1 MTPGLRS
8 LLTRLLALA
17 VAASALASCSTAKV
31 GNGGR
36 ISKVKYYHLVP
47 SKPILVQDQA
57 IMFERQYYLFGA
69 VSKADMMGRAGH
81 YYTIWWKVDDRT
93 QPVTVRFE
101 YRQANNGL
109 ITKVLEEEVSD
120 VRRSN
125 TTKFQ
130 VTGDEYSSNGRVT
143 AWRVTLMRG
152 KEELVSKAS
161 YLWN

>member
-1 MTPGLRS
+1 MTPGSRS
-8 LLTRLLALA
+8 ILLRLLALTVTA
-17 VAASALASCSTAKV
+17 TTLISCSSASV
-31 GNGGR
+31 GDGGK

-47 SKPILVQDQA
+47 STPILVQDQA
-57 IMFERQYYLFGA
+57 IMFERQHYLYGA
-69 VSKADMMGRAGH
+69 VSKAEVMNRGGH
-81 YYTIWWKVDDRT
+81 YYTIFWKADDRT

-109 ITKVLEEEVSD
+109 ATKVLEEQID
-120 VRRSN
+120 DIRRSN

-130 VTGDEYSSNGRVT
+130 VTGDEYTTNGRVT

>member
-1 MTPGLRS
+1 MTPGSRS
-8 LLTRLLALA
+8 FLIRLLAIT
-17 VAASALASCSTAKV
+17 VAASALVSCSSAKV
-31 GNGGR
+31 GNGGT

-47 SKPILVQDQA
+47 SKPVLVQDQA
-57 IMFERQYYLFGA
+57 IMFERQHYLYGA
-69 VSKADMMGRAGH
+69 ATKAEVMARAGH
-81 YYTIWWKVDDRT
+81 YYTIFWKVEDRS

-109 ITKVLEEEVSD
+109 VTKIMDQEVVD

-125 TTKFQ
+125 VSKFQ
-130 VTGDEYSSNGRVT
+130 VTGDEYTSSGRVT

>member
-1 MTPGLRS
+1 MTPGSRR

-17 VAASALASCSTAKV
+17 VAVSALASCSTTKV
-31 GNGGR
+31 GNGAS

-57 IMFERQYYLFGA
+57 IVFERLHYLYGA
-69 VSKADMMGRAGH
+69 VTKAEVMARAGH
-81 YYTIWWKVDDRT
+81 YYTIWWKVDDRS

-120 VRRSN
+120 IRRSN

-143 AWRVTLMRG
+143 AWRVSLMRG
-152 KEELVSKAS
+152 KEELVTKAS

>member
-1 MTPGLRS
+1 MTPGSRS
-8 LLTRLLALA
+8 ILIRLLAITA
-17 VAASALASCSTAKV
+17 VISALVSCSTTKV
-31 GNGGR
+31 GNGGS

-47 SKPILVQDQA
+47 DKPVLVQDQA
-57 IMFERQYYLFGA
+57 IVFERQHYLFGA
-69 VSKADMMGRAGH
+69 VTKAEVMNRAGH
-81 YYTIWWKVDDRT
+81 YYTIWWKVDDRS

-109 ITKVLEEEVSD
+109 VTKVLEEELTEL
-120 VRRSN
+120 RRSN
-125 TTKFQ
+125 SSKFQ
-130 VTGDEYSSNGRVT
+130 VTGDEYNTGGRVT

>member
-1 MTPGLRS
+1 MTPGSRS
-8 LLTRLLALA
+8 ILIRLVALT
-17 VAASALASCSTAKV
+17 VTASALISCSSTSV
-31 GNGGR
+31 GNGGK

-47 SKPILVQDQA
+47 ATPILVQDQA
-57 IMFERQYYLFGA
+57 IMFERQHYLYGA
-69 VSKADMMGRAGH
+69 VTKAEIMNRS
-81 YYTIWWKVDDRT
+81 
-93 QPVTVRFE
+93 QPLTVRFE

-109 ITKVLEEEVSD
+109 AIKVLEEQVD
-120 VRRSN
+120 DIRRSN

-130 VTGDEYSSNGRVT
+130 VTGDEYTANGRVT

>member
-1 MTPGLRS
+1 MTPGSRS
-8 LLTRLLALA
+8 ILLRLLALT
-17 VAASALASCSTAKV
+17 VTASTFISCSSAVV

-36 ISKVKYYHLVP
+36 ISKVNYYHLVP
-47 SKPILVQDQA
+47 TKPVLVVDPA
-57 IMFERQYYLFGA
+57 INFERQHHLFGA
-69 VSKADMMGRAGH
+69 VTKAEVMERGGH
-81 YYTIWWKVDDRT
+81 YYTIFWKADDRT

-109 ITKVLEEEVSD
+109 TTKVLEENIDD
-120 VRRSN
+120 VGRWN

-130 VTGDEYSSNGRVT
+130 VTGDEYNTNGRVT
-143 AWRVTLMRG
+143 SWRVSLMRG